1 MDNSRRAFVLMPF
14 GPPFNSYYPAIFKPA
29 LEAVGYDVTRADDL
43 FKPQPIMLDIQES
56 ILAADLI
63 LCEMSGRN
71 PNVFYELG
79 LAHAVGKPAILISRR
94 EEDIPFNL
102 RHVRVILY
110 DFTEAGWEAK
120 LRADIEAAAQVV
132 ATSNKIWPPPLIGAQ
147 SKEYEQEIAADRAR
161 EDALQD
167 YLDRMSELLL
177 DNNLQG
183 SNAGDVV
190 RDVARTRTLAILKD
204 LVEDQKGRKG
214 QVVRFLYEAG
224 LIRGLDETGQNKA
237 IIDLRSADLQGI
249 NLILTDLTGANLAGA
264 NLTQAYLSFANLKNA
279 NLSNALLLG
288 ADLSSADLEGT
299 DLTDADLGYA
309 NLSGAKNLTYQQ
321 MAKAKY
327 LDGAILPDELEMPE
341 EAREE
346 FEKRYRQ

>member
-14 GPPFNSYYPAIFKPA
+14 DHPFNSYYPAIFKPA
-29 LEAVGYDVTRADDL
+29 LEAVGYNVTRADDL

-63 LCEMSGRN
+63 LCEMSGRNPLCEMSGRN

-94 EEDIPFNL
+94 EEDIPFDL

-132 ATSNKIWPPPLIGAQ
+132 ATSNKIWPPSLIGAQ
-147 SKEYEQEIAADRAR
+147 SREYEQEIAADRAR
-161 EDALQD
+161 ENALQD

-224 LIRGLDETGQNKA
+224 LIKGLDETGQNKA

-264 NLTQAYLSFANLKNA
+264 NLSQAYLSFANLKNA

-309 NLSGAKNLTYQQ
+309 NLSGAK
-321 MAKAKY
+321 
-327 LDGAILPDELEMPE
+327 I
-341 EAREE
+341 
-346 FEKRYRQ
+346 